1 VNVTLEYYRLYGLL
15 FIIYKFRL
23 KYPCALG
30 LLLPDPYN
38 GISDIEITLIKG
50 ILNSK
55 SSVKS
60 SVYHVL
66 EHSAV
71 LSYR

>member
-1 VNVTLEYYRLYGLL
+1 MVLL

-23 KYPCALG
+23 KYPCASG

-50 ILNSK
+50 ILVSK

>member
-1 VNVTLEYYRLYGLL
+1 
-15 FIIYKFRL
+15 
-23 KYPCALG
+23 
-30 LLLPDPYN
+30 LPDPY
-38 GISDIEITLIKG
+38 GISDIEITPIKG
-50 ILNSK
+50 ILVSK